1 MDLILWRH
9 AEAEDAAAGGDDL
22 RRALTTRG
30 EQQAERMAEWLDHR
44 LARSTRILVSP
55 ALRCQQ
61 TAKALGRK
69 FRTVEAVGPG
79 ASVEALLVAAGW
91 PDASEPVLV
100 IGHQP
105 TLGLA
110 ASLLLIG
117 AETPLT
123 VKKAAVWWLRHRP
136 RVDDGG
142 VVLQAVQSPDFL

>member
-69 FRTVEAVGPG
+69 FRTVPAIAPG
-79 ASVEALLVAAGW
+79 ASADELIAAAGW
-91 PDASEPVLV
+91 PDATDPVLV
-100 IGHQP
+100 VGHQP
-105 TLGLA
+105 TLGEA
-110 ASLLLIG
+110 AALLLAG
-117 AETPLT
+117 TPQSWS
-123 VKKAAVWWLRHRP
+123 VKKGAAWWLRHRV
-136 RVDDGG
+136 RSEDGQT
-142 VVLQAVQSPDFL
+142 VLYAVQSPDGL